1 VCGIAGIISL
11 SGRIEPE
18 YLRAMSTALRHR
30 GPDGYGYLLHSTSN
44 GTRLWHNQEIS
55 RFEEGWDV
63 VGFAHRRLS
72 IIDLSLDSIQPM
84 YDEAN
89 SISVVYN
96 GEIYNYLELRAELEK
111 LGYFFRTSGD
121 TEVLLKAYAAWGTE
135 CVKHFNGMW
144 AFALLD
150 TSNQKVI
157 LARDRFGIKPLY
169 YAIHNKSIYFASEI
183 KGLIAAKTMP
193 CSPNESIISCFLMTG
208 LVDQTEETFFEGIYS
223 FPAAHLTEVSLLGR
237 SLEIHPRPYWSFP
250 GTRFEGTED
259 EAKEQFRDLFLDA
272 TRIHSRSDVPVGTC
286 LSGGIDSSSIVCA
299 SEILRKQHKIPSYS
313 HSAFGYC
320 SADEGYSEKR
330 FMQAVVDKTGVQ
342 MHFVEIE
349 PVEFIA
355 CLPSII
361 RAQDEPFGSASIAAQ
376 WFVFNQA
383 KQQGMIV
390 MLDGQGADEI
400 LGGYH
405 YYFNTL
411 ASHLLRKMKIAQLLS
426 LRDTYE
432 KEIGPFPISLQA
444 VFAKLMPKS
453 LQGIALAAR
462 QMIGSKTRSGP
473 MSSLLRSKILCHH
486 RGNAPDGNS
495 LPISLKEAL
504 RRDVESYS
512 LPALLRYED
521 RNSMDHSIESRVPFL
536 DYRLVDF
543 AFMLPD
549 EWKIRDVTTK
559 HILRACMEGILP
571 ESIRNRKDKIGFRSA
586 PSLTFDFISHNFNAL
601 VENKTDYEEQWFNQ
615 AKVEEKLRDSDRSA
629 EAEFLLWRI
638 VNTKLWARH
647 FWG

>member
-1 VCGIAGIISL
+1 
-11 SGRIEPE
+11 
-18 YLRAMSTALRHR
+18 
-30 GPDGYGYLLHSTSN
+30 
-44 GTRLWHNQEIS
+44 
-55 RFEEGWDV
+55 
-63 VGFAHRRLS
+63 
-72 IIDLSLDSIQPM
+72 
-84 YDEAN
+84 
-89 SISVVYN
+89 
-96 GEIYNYLELRAELEK
+96 
-111 LGYFFRTSGD
+111 
-121 TEVLLKAYAAWGTE
+121 
-135 CVKHFNGMW
+135 
-144 AFALLD
+144 
-150 TSNQKVI
+150 
-157 LARDRFGIKPLY
+157 
-169 YAIHNKSIYFASEI
+169 
-183 KGLIAAKTMP
+183 
-193 CSPNESIISCFLMTG
+193 
-208 LVDQTEETFFEGIYS
+208 
-223 FPAAHLTEVSLLGR
+223 
-237 SLEIHPRPYWSFP
+237 
-250 GTRFEGTED
+250 
-259 EAKEQFRDLFLDA
+259 
-272 TRIHSRSDVPVGTC
+272 
-286 LSGGIDSSSIVCA
+286 
-299 SEILRKQHKIPSYS
+299 
-313 HSAFGYC
+313 
-320 SADEGYSEKR
+320 
-330 FMQAVVDKTGVQ
+330 MQAVVDTTGVQ

-349 PVEFIA
+349 PTEFSA
-355 CLPSII
+355 CLLNII
-361 RAQDEPFGSASIAAQ
+361 QAQDEPFGSASIAAQ
-376 WFVFNQA
+376 WFVFQRA

-390 MLDGQGADEI
+390 MLDGQGGDEI

-411 ASHLLRKMKIAQLLS
+411 ASHLLRKMKIAQLMS
-426 LRDTYE
+426 LRDKYE

-444 VFAKLMPKS
+444 VFAKLMPRS

-462 QMIGSKTRSGP
+462 QMIGSQTRSGP
-473 MSSLLRSKILCHH
+473 MSSLLRSKILRQH
-486 RGNAPDGNS
+486 RGNAADGNS
-495 LPISLKEAL
+495 LPSSLKEAL
-504 RRDVESYS
+504 QRDVKSYS